1 MRRLRIS
8 TWLLAAIFLA
18 ALALFILFRPT
29 PASSEN
35 QPGKTGS
42 TSPPTT
48 TVPGMPFPG
57 VIPSSSPDPSP
68 TTSPTSG

>member
-18 ALALFILFRPT
+18 ALALFILFRPP
-29 PASSEN
+29 PASSGP
-35 QPGKTGS
+35 PGKSGS
-42 TSPPTT
+42 SSRPTT

-57 VIPSSSPDPSP
+57 VVPSSSPQPSQSG
-68 TTSPTSG
+68 SPTSG